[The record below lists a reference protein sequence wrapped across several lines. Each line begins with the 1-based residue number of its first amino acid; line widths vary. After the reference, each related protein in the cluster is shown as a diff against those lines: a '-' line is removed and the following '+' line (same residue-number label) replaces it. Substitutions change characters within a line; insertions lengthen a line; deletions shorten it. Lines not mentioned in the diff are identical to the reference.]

1 MAAESRT
8 QRAVR
13 TLGAAIVGGQHPP
26 GTTLPTEAEI
36 CRQLGIGRNIL
47 REAVK
52 VLAGKGLLVTQRRAG
67 TTVLPRSRWNLL
79 DADVLAWTL
88 AEPDRR
94 DEMLA
99 ELTQLRMMIEPE
111 IAALA
116 ARVATPA
123 EIRRLAEA
131 YDAMERFRFDPQRA
145 IEADIAF
152 HERMFEASH
161 HQLAGSLLRAFVV
174 LLRANFALALRAD
187 QGFIR
192 SLDEHRQVSDA
203 VRRRDPEAACSAMR
217 RLLANNEADLAR
229 ITGDRAGRPCAEEAR

>member
-1 MAAESRT
+1 MPGESQT

-26 GTTLPTEAEI
+26 GATLPTEADM
-36 CRQLGIGRNIL
+36 CRQLGVGRNIL

-52 VLAGKGLLVTQRRAG
+52 VLAGKGLVRTQRRAG
-67 TTVLPRSRWNLL
+67 TTVLPRARWNLL

-88 AEPDRR
+88 AEPELR

-99 ELTQLRMMIEPE
+99 EVTLLRMMIEPE

-116 ARVATPA
+116 ARVATTT
-123 EIRRLAEA
+123 EMLRLAES
-131 YDAMERFRFDPQRA
+131 YEAMERFRFDAERA

-174 LLRANFALALRAD
+174 LLRANFALAIRAD

-192 SLDEHRQVSDA
+192 SLDEHRLVSDA
-203 VRRRDPEAACSAMR
+203 VQRRDPEAARRAMR
-217 RLLANNEADLAR
+217 QLLSNNEADLALM
-229 ITGDRAGRPCAEEAR
+229 TGSRSGRPTAQEAR